1 MLGQQDNDISS
12 SISGGGGK
20 QTNCGGGGK
29 QTSLSLKVNEVVVIE
44 DTPSFDEGT
53 EDSKKIVDIE
63 DDDNKRSN
71 ADMNMDL
78 QRELRFALLTNV

>member
-20 QTNCGGGGK
+20 QT
-29 QTSLSLKVNEVVVIE
+29 SLSLKVNKVVVIE
-44 DTPSFDEGT
+44 DTPTDDEGT

-63 DDDNKRSN
+63 DDVNKRSN
-71 ADMNMDL
+71 ADMNLGL
-78 QRELRFALLTNV
+78 QRALRFAPLTNV